1 MKSALFKIQ
10 NHPDVD
16 CNSEATGVRGLL
28 KKDTEPTL
36 SALTDFLKKRDSLAK
51 CLLIDTILV

>member
-16 CNSEATGVRGLL
+16 CNMFNSEATGVRGLL

-36 SALTDFLKKRDSLAK
+36 SALTDFLKKG
-51 CLLIDTILV
+51 